1 MNIIDGGT
9 ITFKQTEEKCWLCRK
24 NVNNQ
29 PNVLFTIEFDSYIHE
44 SCLKDELE
52 KDSPN
57 PELTFIARE
66 FSDRDDYY
74 KQFCH
79 TNHLPL
85 QMKTKWVSHFEVNMG
100 VRILILHL
108 TPMLFCNNLK

>member
-74 KQFCH
+74 KQF
-79 TNHLPL
+79 LPHKPFAPSDEN
-85 QMKTKWVSHFEVNMG
+85 QMSFSLWS
-100 VRILILHL
+100 
-108 TPMLFCNNLK
+108 